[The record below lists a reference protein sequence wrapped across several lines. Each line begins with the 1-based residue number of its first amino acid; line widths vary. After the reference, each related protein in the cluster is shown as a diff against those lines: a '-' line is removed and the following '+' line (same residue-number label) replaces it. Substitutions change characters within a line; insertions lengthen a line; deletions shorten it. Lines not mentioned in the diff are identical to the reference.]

1 VLSSSIRK
9 SLLYAFYRT
18 ATHSTR
24 RKTEILDV
32 APIDIFHAISTKFVH
47 NFEAVLP
54 DHLRAQ
60 ALDFE
65 FHWVNETGKPAD
77 LTAGAVINPT
87 VKAPCILKHGKL
99 GS

>member
-9 SLLYAFYRT
+9 SLLF
-18 ATHSTR
+18 S

-32 APIDIFHAISTKFVH
+32 APIDIFNAISTKFVH

-65 FHWVNETGKPAD
+65 FHWINEKGNPAN
-77 LTAGAVINPT
+77 LTAGAVVNPT
-87 VKAPCILKHGKL
+87 VRAPWYLNTW
-99 GS
+99 